1 MYYLN
6 FVEEKIWRNNFKMGG
21 WEVVK
26 DEEFQSPGTA
36 FCKKHVSQIEKIM
49 FNHPPL
55 KKKKNLHKLKI
66 LFDMGVRVDKRFEG
80 YSMD

>member
-1 MYYLN
+1 MAL
-6 FVEEKIWRNNFKMGG
+6 VGAGVSSVDSALQEMETETAALDEKLQEMAKNMN

-55 KKKKNLHKLKI
+55 KKKKKTYTN
-66 LFDMGVRVDKRFEG
+66 
-80 YSMD
+80 